1 MSDMK
6 SKSETKKPGPRLSVQ
21 FNLET
26 GPVNG
31 ESTNHSDTLRET
43 AAMSGG
49 AHTADRIWTVWFVI
63 LLLGLF
69 LIAAVIGGWF
79 IIRAFTPDADQKDVR
94 RNHASE
100 TRQVLSTTGEVR

>member
-26 GPVNG
+26 GPVKG
-31 ESTNHSDTLRET
+31 DSTSQSDTLRET

-49 AHTADRIWTVWFVI
+49 AHTVDRISTVWFAI
-63 LLLGLF
+63 LLLSLF
-69 LIAAVIGGWF
+69 LIAAAIGGWF
-79 IIRAFTPDADQKDVR
+79 IIRAFTPDADEKDVR
-94 RNHASE
+94 RIHASE
-100 TRQVLSTTGEVR
+100 TQQVVSTTGEVR